1 MTKGIIKVKAD
12 KLNKP
17 KKQERESDFF
27 LFRQQEQGENKL
39 SFRN

>member
-27 LFRQQEQGENKL
+27 FISTAGTRRK
-39 SFRN
+39 